1 MKKRSHPARRCAF
14 RDTQGYFTMEM
25 YHLNGGPT
33 TAPAR
38 HARTAHEVFGLEFT
52 AAEVLDVMA
61 WSGGRAE
68 LFDIVARMGGRV
80 WPYSRYG
87 HSLIA
92 LKKRFPG
99 LAVSLAARDK
109 LALAAEVAEVE
120 GDWLGGFTLRARR
133 RWAYDVLQETNY
145 GRERSHVRPFGM
157 WVPLYLNEPRW
168 LPEDCKSEAVHAA
181 VKAALKGA
189 RQ

>member
-1 MKKRSHPARRCAF
+1 
-14 RDTQGYFTMEM
+14 MEI
-25 YHLNGGPT
+25 YHLNRVPT

-38 HARTAHEVFGLEFT
+38 HAGTTHEAFGLKFT

-109 LALAAEVAEVE
+109 LAVAAEDAEVE

-145 GRERSHVRPFGM
+145 GREKSAYARPFGM
-157 WVPLYLNEPRW
+157 WLPLYLNEPRW
-168 LPEDCKSEAVHAA
+168 RDADWKTEIAHAA
-181 VKAALKGA
+181 VKAALDGA